1 MNKIFII
8 ILFINTIFSFESVKN
23 LNINRFMGKWYV
35 FAAVPN
41 YIERGCE
48 DAYDIYELNTD
59 GTIKIEYYAK
69 KDGEKFNIKQQ
80 GTIIDTI
87 NKSKWSINF
96 TKPWIP
102 FYTAP
107 YEVIILDEIKYS
119 YMVVGYPGNDYGW
132 IMSRTT
138 YIEDNLY
145 DQILNKLEGQFDYK
159 KEQFVKVKHN
169 Q

>member
-1 MNKIFII
+1 M
-8 ILFINTIFSFESVKN
+8 ILLFNTIFSFESVKN
-23 LNINRFMGKWYV
+23 LDINRFMGKWYV
-35 FAAVPN
+35 FSAVPN

-48 DAYDIYELNTD
+48 DAYDIYELNSD
-59 GTIKIEYYAK
+59 GTIRIEYYANK
-69 KDGEKFNIKQQ
+69 NGENFNIQQQ
-80 GTIIDTI
+80 GTIIDTV

-107 YEVIILDEIKYS
+107 YEVIILDEKNYS

-132 IMSRTT
+132 IMSRSI
-138 YIEDNLY
+138 YIEEDIY
-145 DQILNKLEGQFDYK
+145 EEILNKLEEKFGYK
-159 KEQFVKVKHN
+159 KEQFIKIIHN

>member
-1 MNKIFII
+1 M
-8 ILFINTIFSFESVKN
+8 ILLFNTIFSFESVKN
-23 LNINRFMGKWYV
+23 LDINRFMGKWYV
-35 FAAVPN
+35 FSAVPN

-48 DAYDIYELNTD
+48 DAYDIYELNSD
-59 GTIKIEYYAK
+59 GTIRIKYYANK
-69 KDGEKFNIKQQ
+69 NGENFNIQQQ
-80 GTIIDTI
+80 GTIIDTV

-107 YEVIILDEIKYS
+107 YEVIILDEKNYS

-132 IMSRTT
+132 IMSRSI
-138 YIEDNLY
+138 YIEEDIY
-145 DQILNKLEGQFDYK
+145 EEILNKLEEKFGYK
-159 KEQFVKVKHN
+159 KEQFIKIIHN